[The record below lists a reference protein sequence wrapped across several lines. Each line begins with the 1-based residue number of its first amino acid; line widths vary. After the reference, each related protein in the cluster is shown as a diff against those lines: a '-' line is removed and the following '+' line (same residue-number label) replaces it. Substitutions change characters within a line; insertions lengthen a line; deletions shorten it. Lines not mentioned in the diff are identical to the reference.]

1 MPPIYARENAVGYIY
16 LYLQRERAPDLSSQD
31 SSVAEMIFA
40 LYFS

>member
-1 MPPIYARENAVGYIY
+1 MPSIYARENAVGYIY
-16 LYLQRERAPDLSSQD
+16 IYKERAPDLSSHD